1 MKKTYLLMSIL
12 LAIVCLI
19 FPAFTFENIN
29 KEKKIKTEAVT
40 VLPKKINRVDVKWLN
55 GDQPKLLTA
64 MANSG
69 SSKET
74 LNGSS
79 MDVKAVLG
87 GWHAQAVGQ
96 YKNFIYV
103 AFSSG
108 KVSSDKV
115 EASKKA
121 KMGEYGKLWIYN
133 TNTKKGK
140 LVELEKG
147 YPHPCSIQVTG
158 NYLTVAIEAEYG
170 VSQAALGSTREA
182 RSMAKIFDLAKDPF
196 CSVEAGRITQEGMN
210 SGGAGLTYHPIQKC
224 WYMLMDQ
231 DMPNGK
237 VAVYKTTN
245 EKLNSWEKTPIAY
258 YKRFGSGAGLDLI
271 TASDNSIW
279 GLYYDTSHD
288 NLPSF
293 SKIQMSS
300 DQVMLFKLIE
310 PDGKPVVSRTV
321 YTQIVNIEAP
331 KIEAAG
337 ELLASRPGMRFGAG
351 FRYEGG
357 KMEILTCQRNMAK
370 EFNINRIKISDN
382 KQTQVVFV
390 NMATAKGEI
399 YCNSQSDSKQKYHE
413 ERNQTESWSKILKSP
428 VKANINYFGASSVSS
443 GGFGS
448 FTKAVPK
455 WSDAIEKTTSAPLVL
470 FYLEGTKDVE
480 GKMVEFTPTKKVDK
494 KKK

>member
-1 MKKTYLLMSIL
+1 MVITSLTISAGAGGKKGEPD
-12 LAIVCLI
+12 A
-19 FPAFTFENIN
+19 N
-29 KEKKIKTEAVT
+29 KTESKTITPVEIS
-40 VLPKKINRVDVKWLN
+40 KVDAKWLN

-64 MANSG
+64 MASSG
-69 SSKET
+69 TSKEQ

-96 YKNFIYV
+96 YKNYIYV

-115 EASKKA
+115 EASKSV
-121 KMGEYGKLWIYN
+121 KMGEFAKLWIYN
-133 TNTKKGK
+133 TTSKQGK

-147 YPHPCSIQVTG
+147 YPHPCSIQITG
-158 NYLTVAIEAEYG
+158 NYLTIAIEAEYG

-182 RSMAKIFDLAKDPF
+182 RSMAKIFDLSKDPN

-210 SGGAGLTYHPIQKC
+210 SGGAGLTYHPGQKC

-237 VAVYKTTN
+237 VAVYKTAN
-245 EKLNSWEKTPIAY
+245 ENLNSWQKTPIAY
-258 YKRFGSGAGLDLI
+258 YNRFGSGAGLNLI

-279 GLYYDTSHD
+279 GLYYDTSHE

-293 SKIQMSS
+293 SKVQMSS
-300 DQVMLFKLIE
+300 DQVMLFKLIT
-310 PDGKPVVSRTV
+310 PGGKPVESREV
-321 YTQIVNIEAP
+321 FTQIVNIEAP

-351 FRYEGG
+351 FRYENG
-357 KMEILTCQRNMAK
+357 KMEVLTCQRNMAK
-370 EFNINRIKISDN
+370 EFYINRTKISDA
-382 KQTQVVFV
+382 KKTQVMFV

-399 YCNSQSDSKQKYHE
+399 YCNSVSNTKQKYHE
-413 ERNQTESWSKILKSP
+413 ERNQTESWSGVLQSP
-428 VKANINYFGASSVSS
+428 VKANINYFGAGSVSK

-448 FTKAVPK
+448 FAKALPK
-455 WSDAIEKTTSAPLVL
+455 WSDAIEKTTSAPMVL
-470 FYLEGTKDVE
+470 FYLEGTKDVV
-480 GKMVEFTPTKKVDK
+480 GKMVEFTPTKSTDK
-494 KKK
+494 KRK